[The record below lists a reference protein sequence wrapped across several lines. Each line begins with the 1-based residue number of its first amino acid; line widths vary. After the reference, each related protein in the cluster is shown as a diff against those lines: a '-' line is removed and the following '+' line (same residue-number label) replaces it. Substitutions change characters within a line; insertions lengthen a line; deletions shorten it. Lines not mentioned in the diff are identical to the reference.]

1 MKICHVCKAE
11 CDDDALLCSVC
22 GAELIGDIKQD
33 TEEETEDIEL
43 KNPVLAVS
51 VEDVVTE
58 EIFKDILTE
67 NGIPFACE
75 EGGMKVVFG
84 GGFNASEIYVEDYD
98 LERAQQLYSEL
109 MNSETEFDYEQ
120 EDETDEIGE

>member
-11 CDDDALLCSVC
+11 CEDDAVLCNIC
-22 GAELIGDIKQD
+22 GAELTTRKEQD
-33 TEEETEDIEL
+33 SEEDTDYIEL
-43 KNPVLAVS
+43 KNPVLAAS

-67 NGIPFACE
+67 NAIPFACE

-84 GGFNASEIYVEDYD
+84 GGFNSAEIYVEDYD

-109 MNSETEFDYEQ
+109 INSETEFDYEP
-120 EDETDEIGE
+120 EETSDESGE